1 MSSSGKVL
9 LVYTGSHATAFN
21 DHGIGE
27 VEPGGEFEVPAGD
40 EERFTLRPDVEK
52 AGKAVKAKARPEAAT
67 D

>member
-1 MSSSGKVL
+1 MSSSGRVL

-21 DHGIGE
+21 GIGH

-40 EERFTLRPDVEK
+40 EERFTRRPDVEK

>member
-1 MSSSGKVL
+1 MSNDRVL

-21 DHGIGE
+21 DHGIGL

-40 EERFTLRPDVEK
+40 EERFTRRRDVEK
-52 AGKAVKAKARPEAAT
+52 AAKAVKAKAKPEAAT